1 MKATPGMKVK
11 YVMEISENVYN
22 EHDMS
27 KNCQN
32 YPNRDFASYFD
43 CEEHFLQE
51 VCKKYGVA
59 PIWLYK
65 DFKNVT
71 KDPVY
76 SPGTCAF
83 KRLIGVIQAPYQISY
98 LIFVT
103 DARTASV

>member
-11 YVMEISENVYN
+11 YVMEISENIYN
-22 EHDMS
+22 EHDIS
-27 KNCQN
+27 KNCRN
-32 YPNRDFASYFD
+32 YPNSDFASYFD

-76 SPGTCAF
+76 SPGTCAL
-83 KRLIGVIQAPYQISY
+83 K
-98 LIFVT
+98 
-103 DARTASV
+103 